1 MWWGYGCVSARF
13 ITPPYQ
19 QNEVRRKGVNDD
31 ILSKIFTTSEI
42 KESRPKGNVQRL
54 FPKWKNPPKEKL
66 TTKTKF

>member
-1 MWWGYGCVSARF
+1 MEAARF
-13 ITPPYQ
+13 IAPPYSIKQ
-19 QNEVRRKGVNDD
+19 GQMERWDND

-66 TTKTKF
+66 TTKTQF